1 MFRVLFIVVM
11 GLAAVDLVSMA
22 VVLLADRPSLTFES
36 DLVQLFDFDYERSL
50 PTWLQTV
57 MIAACAALLL
67 VIGAG
72 HGQNGLRRHG
82 LYWVVLAA
90 IFFSISADEML
101 SVHEQSIVPLRN
113 VFGITDGLFY
123 FAWIIPA
130 TVLLVLLAIGF
141 FPFFRTLP
149 PETLRQFTIAGVV
162 FLGGAI
168 GAEVIGG
175 AYVSSERGG
184 HDAVYRVIT
193 TVEELLEMLGIVVLL
208 RALLSYLARGGGM
221 IRISSPDAWAIAPD
235 PRQGVS
241 VAFARRPESRRWRRR
256 TGRRLPRCGAIAAR
270 R

>member
-1 MFRVLFIVVM
+1 MSRILLILVLA
-11 GLAAVDLVSMA
+11 LAAVDLVSMA
-22 VVLLADRPSLTFES
+22 VVSLADQPSLTFES
-36 DLVQLFDFDYERSL
+36 DIVQLFDFDYERSL

-72 HGQNGLRRHG
+72 HGQNGRRRHG

-113 VFGITDGLFY
+113 LFGITNGIFY

-130 TVLLVLLAIGF
+130 TVLLLLLAIGF
-141 FPFFRTLP
+141 LPFFRSLP

-168 GAEVIGG
+168 GVEMIGG

-184 HDAVYRVIT
+184 DDAVYRVMT
-193 TVEELLEMLGIVVLL
+193 TVEELLEMLGVVVLL
-208 RALLSYLARGGGM
+208 RALLSYLARGSG
-221 IRISSPDAWAIAPD
+221 IVRISSPD
-235 PRQGVS
+235 
-241 VAFARRPESRRWRRR
+241 
-256 TGRRLPRCGAIAAR
+256 T
-270 R
+270 